1 MTIRTTYHL
10 RALAVLVALA
20 LAAGLLVGE
29 VRRAEAAFPGKNGKI
44 VFESFKNA
52 NYEIYSMNPNGTTPV
67 NLTQNLKSD
76 FDPAVSPDGKK
87 IAFVSA
93 RDGNYEVYTMGA
105 DGSNP
110 VNLTNNPA
118 ADYAPAYSPDGS
130 KIAFAS
136 TRSGNDE
143 IHRMNRDGSSPK
155 RLTRHAALDSAPA
168 YSPDGKK
175 IAFWTDR
182 KGDGGEVYVMNA
194 LDGSMQ
200 QNRTNTAAYDAFPD
214 WAAATP

>member
-1 MTIRTTYHL
+1 MTIKTTYHL

-20 LAAGLLVGE
+20 LAAGLLAGE

-93 RDGNYEVYTMGA
+93 RDGNE
-105 DGSNP
+105 
-110 VNLTNNPA
+110 
-118 ADYAPAYSPDGS
+118 
-130 KIAFAS
+130 
-136 TRSGNDE
+136 E
-143 IHRMNRDGSSPK
+143 I
-155 RLTRHAALDSAPA
+155 
-168 YSPDGKK
+168 
-175 IAFWTDR
+175 
-182 KGDGGEVYVMNA
+182 YVMNA

-214 WAAATP
+214 WAVATP

>member
-1 MTIRTTYHL
+1 MTIKTTYHL

-20 LAAGLLVGE
+20 LAAGLLAGE

-44 VFESFKNA
+44 VFESFRNA

-76 FDPAVSPDGKK
+76 FDPAV
-87 IAFVSA
+87 
-93 RDGNYEVYTMGA
+93 
-105 DGSNP
+105 
-110 VNLTNNPA
+110 
-118 ADYAPAYSPDGS
+118 
-130 KIAFAS
+130 
-136 TRSGNDE
+136 
-143 IHRMNRDGSSPK
+143 
-155 RLTRHAALDSAPA
+155 
-168 YSPDGKK
+168 SPDGKK

-214 WAAATP
+214 WAVATP